1 MSDEYGTEAVL
12 LKEIGKALEP
22 VGEAAVAAGEGKPE
36 PLRTVLEGMGL
47 GPKTLDDSWPAVKAR
62 IQELGESWKTIYS
75 VVIEPIENDTAPDL
89 TRLPDVFEAIGDVFG
104 VIGSLDDVPVPDPEV
119 DNLGE
124 RVVDYIL
131 ITYLRDNYTLV
142 YAGFALLGVIDTDTP
157 RAAGDL
163 DLSRLGPALANP
175 NQAIREAFAWGT
187 DSFEPYVVVFFLKE
201 VIHGMGWDPGFEPVT
216 DWMKTEVQGLDGG
229 ESWPGVDTSGGAP
242 EEYADDRA
250 VVDVFTISMDDVGNA
265 GVDLS
270 IVPVPGKH
278 GDLPGLAVV
287 PRGFATGET
296 SAEIEGGWTFN
307 AEFSAEANW
316 ALRVRPK
323 GGGGVDTV
331 PNRGVGEELH
341 GEAELTYDGSSG
353 SGRSVADDGEGT
365 GVTVDYFQAA
375 LSIDYDGETVV
386 FDVAFPIRGTFQTKP
401 PDGFLGEVLPGESE
415 RSFDMEVGWGSEGGF
430 YMERGQ
436 TLEASIPL
444 QGKLGPALLE
454 ELYVDLGSVEG
465 GGGGD
470 SHSGRAIESGQLAF
484 TTALTGTIELGP
496 VTARFERLGITA
508 TQQGEG
514 SNPADVAV
522 DFRFPDGIGI
532 EIATDSVSGGGYLQ
546 YDPDR
551 ERYAGVL
558 QLQLSEFTVNAIGL
572 LTTEL
577 PDGSDGFSLLVVL
590 NADDLGIQLGAGFV
604 FDGVGG
610 MLGVNRTVR
619 TKRIGTAVQE
629 GAVDKLFFP
638 ENPVANA
645 DRIVS
650 DLGSF
655 FPPRRGHH
663 VIGPVA
669 KLSWLSILSGRAG
682 VALELPSGKFV
693 LVGVIGGGLPDADSD
708 LISLNMAFSGY
719 LDPPN
724 SRLAIDATLFDSRVL
739 AFTIKGD
746 MALRANW
753 GSNPRFLLSIGG
765 WNPRYDPPGDFPELD
780 RVSAV
785 LGERGGNPRLELT
798 GYMAIT
804 SNTFQVGAK
813 VYALAEA
820 GPAKAEGHLSFDALF
835 QFSPFKFVIDFS
847 ASLSVTVYGY
857 GLSIGIDGTLMGPG
871 PFRVQ
876 GTLHIEILF
885 ISISVGVDV
894 TIGPSKG
901 REKLPKARVLPD
913 LTDALSRPANW
924 TAGQPT
930 ERIEWASLRSVET
943 GDDEVL
949 AHPTATIGV
958 RQQVVPLAFEI
969 EKFRNARPSGYD
981 TFRIDRVLADG
992 SQLADAA
999 EIREQFAPAKYTRL
1013 SNEQKMNSPAF
1024 ESHVAGR
1031 RVSHEG
1037 IYCGYDDP
1045 DKPRA
1050 DSRPERNVRTTT
1062 FQYECSVV
1070 DRPRGHWGTR
1080 LSEMEASGTGTEARS
1095 GLTVQ
1100 QARALSRVGAVASGR
1115 ERAGERF
1122 AFEDIERRA
1131 IEAQRAGEPMSVPES
1146 EAGADDSREDGAAG
1160 DASADSQAAAESAA
1174 STGRAQAQ
1182 SDGGQRQVVRGG
1194 PTPEAGGLSGPV
1206 SLSEQRY
1213 VVVDAETM
1221 GRVRPAEGD
1230 LSKAEA
1236 ERALGRLREEH
1247 PAAADRLQV
1256 VVADRARPR
1265 AGGMS

>member
-1 MSDEYGTEAVL
+1 MSNDYGTETVL

-22 VGEAAVAAGEGKPE
+22 IGEAAVAAGKGNSE
-36 PLRTVLEGMGL
+36 PLESVLKGMGL
-47 GPKTLDDSWPAVKAR
+47 GPQTLDDAWPAVEAR
-62 IQELGESWKTIYS
+62 IRELGASWNTIDS
-75 VVIEPIENDTAPDL
+75 VVIEPIENDTVPDP

-104 VIGSLDDVPVPDPEV
+104 VIGSLDDIPVPDPEV
-119 DNLGE
+119 DNVGE

-216 DWMKTEVQGLDGG
+216 DWMKTEVQGLDKG

-287 PRGFATGET
+287 PTGFAKGKTNEAI
-296 SAEIEGGWTFN
+296 SGGWTFN

-331 PNRGVGEELH
+331 PNRGVDEELH

-484 TTALTGTIELGP
+484 TTALTGTVELGP

-508 TQQGEG
+508 TQQGAG

-532 EIATDSVSGGGYLQ
+532 EVGTGSVSGGGYLQ

-590 NADDLGIQLGAGFV
+590 SADDLGIQLGAGFV
-604 FDGVGG
+604 LDGIGG

-619 TKRIGTAVQE
+619 TKRIGSAVQS
-629 GAVDKLFFP
+629 GSVDRMFFP
-638 ENPVANA
+638 QNPVANA
-645 DRIVS
+645 ARIVS

-693 LVGVIGGGLPDADSD
+693 LVGVISGGLPDAESG
-708 LISLNMAFSGY
+708 LITLNMSFSGY

-724 SRLAIDATLFDSRVL
+724 SRLAVDATLFDSRLL
-739 AFTIKGD
+739 AFTINGD

-753 GSNPRFLLSIGG
+753 GSNARFLLSIGG
-765 WNPRYDPPGDFPELD
+765 WNPRYDPPSEFPQLD
-780 RVSAV
+780 RISAV

-798 GYMAIT
+798 AYMAIT

-813 VYALAEA
+813 AYALARA

-835 QFSPFKFVIDFS
+835 QFSPFKFVVDFS
-847 ASLSVTVYGY
+847 ASLSVTVYGK

-871 PFRVQ
+871 PFRLK
-876 GTLHIEILF
+876 GTLRIEILF
-885 ISISVGVDV
+885 ISISVNVDV

-924 TAGQPT
+924 TAGQSGEGT
-930 ERIEWASLRSVET
+930 EWASLRTVET

-949 AHPTATIGV
+949 AHPTATVGV
-958 RQQVVPLAFEI
+958 RQQVVPLEFEI

-981 TFRIDRVLADG
+981 TFRIDRMLADG
-992 SQLADAA
+992 SELADAT
-999 EIREQFAPAKYTRL
+999 EIREQFAPAKYSRL

-1031 RVSHEG
+1031 RVGQKG

-1045 DKPRA
+1045 GERGA
-1050 DSRPERNVRTTT
+1050 DSRPDRNVRTTT

-1070 DRPRGHWGTR
+1070 DRSRNHWGTR
-1080 LSEMEASGTGTEARS
+1080 LSEMEASGTGAQARS
-1095 GLTVQ
+1095 GLTAKQV
-1100 QARALSRVGAVASGR
+1100 RALSRVGAVATSADG
-1115 ERAGERF
+1115 AT
-1122 AFEDIERRA
+1122 AQFEFEKAERRA

-1146 EAGADDSREDGAAG
+1146 GREGDGNTDDSGGDGPRAA
-1160 DASADSQAAAESAA
+1160 DE
-1174 STGRAQAQ
+1174 TGATRAK
-1182 SDGGQRQVVRGG
+1182 SDGGQQQVVRGG

-1221 GRVRPAEGD
+1221 ERVRPTEGD

-1236 ERALGRLREEH
+1236 ERALGRLHEAR
-1247 PAAADRLQV
+1247 PGAVDRLQV
-1256 VVADRARPR
+1256 VVADRARPP
-1265 AGGMS
+1265 AQGGIR